1 MGWRRAGGRR
11 YLAGMAGP
19 ADLYPLRGLMGG
31 GPVTKGGGGGDL
43 EGEVWPG
50 LRESAMRGMTA
61 GGASFCC
68 SLELRHFCLQYS
80 AVLWRVEAIPY
91 SSQSRN

>member
-1 MGWRRAGGRR
+1 
-11 YLAGMAGP
+11 
-19 ADLYPLRGLMGG
+19 MGG

-50 LRESAMRGMTA
+50 LRESAMRGMAA

-68 SLELRHFCLQYS
+68 SLESRHFCLQYS
-80 AVLWRVEAIPY
+80 AVLSGVVAIPY